1 MFTHDPFQA
10 YQTLGA
16 FGGGVT
22 PYGLPYAGI
31 HPSAFAMQPLANPGI
46 GGYGHYPQQ
55 LQGFP
60 QQQSQG
66 YPQQLQGFPQQQ
78 SQGYP
83 QQLQGVAGQQGPWH
97 QFQGWNPLAAA
108 LQNPIQHHQ
117 LSHIALQNPMLTAG
131 LQNPLLN
138 PILAYQAWQQQQT
151 PFTYPLAP
159 QSFLGGP
166 GMGQPYGQPLP
177 GIGQPYGQINPL
189 AQLAL
194 RQSGL
199 GLSPFAGY

>member
-16 FGGGVT
+16 FGGAS

-31 HPSAFAMQPLANPGI
+31 HPLALAMQPLTNPGI
-46 GGYGHYPQQ
+46 GGFGYPQQ
-55 LQGFP
+55 GQGYAQQSYP
-60 QQQSQG
+60 QQGYPQQG
-66 YPQQLQGFPQQQ
+66 YPQQLQGGGVQQ
-78 SQGYP
+78 GP
-83 QQLQGVAGQQGPWH
+83 WQQLQG
-97 QFQGWNPLAAA
+97 FNPLAAG

-117 LSHIALQNPMLTAG
+117 LGHQGLQNPMLTG
-131 LQNPLLN
+131 LQNPLINAL
-138 PILAYQAWQQQQT
+138 LTQQAWQQQQT
-151 PFTYPLAP
+151 PFGYPLAP
-159 QSFLGGP
+159 QSLIGG
-166 GMGQPYGQPLP
+166 P

-194 RQSGL
+194 RQTGL

>member
-1 MFTHDPFQA
+1 MFTHDPFQS

-16 FGGGVT
+16 FGGGAT
-22 PYGLPYAGI
+22 PYGLPYPGI
-31 HPSAFAMQPLANPGI
+31 NPLAFGMQPLANPGI
-46 GGYGHYPQQ
+46 GGFGHYPQQ

-60 QQQSQG
+60 QQQQGVPQQQGYAQQGQG
-66 YPQQLQGFPQQQ
+66 YPQQLQG
-78 SQGYP
+78 GI
-83 QQLQGVAGQQGPWH
+83 GQQGPW
-97 QFQGWNPLAAA
+97 QQLQLWNQLTAG
-108 LQNPIQHHQ
+108 LQNPLQHHQ
-117 LSHIALQNPMLTAG
+117 LGHPGLQNPALLNPMLAAG
-131 LQNPLLN
+131 LQMQNPLLN

-159 QSFLGGP
+159 QSLIGAAGV
-166 GMGQPYGQPLP
+166 GQPYV
-177 GIGQPYGQINPL
+177 QINPL